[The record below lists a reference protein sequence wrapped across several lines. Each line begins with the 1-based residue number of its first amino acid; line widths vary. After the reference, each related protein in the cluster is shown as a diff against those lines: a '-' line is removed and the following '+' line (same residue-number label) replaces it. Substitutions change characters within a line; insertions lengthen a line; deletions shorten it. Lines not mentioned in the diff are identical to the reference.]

1 MALKIIFNNMKIGF
15 IVPDDYAEMGG
26 GFSYKQTFLNYLIIN
41 NLKIGS
47 HDFIPVF
54 IYKKTIL
61 LFIFTYFL
69 LHIFNYFIIIFL

>member
-1 MALKIIFNNMKIGF
+1 MKIGF

-54 IYKKTIL
+54 IYKKTINTDL
-61 LFIFTYFL
+61 YKFENKLDLINSFGRFS
-69 LHIFNYFIIIFL
+69 FNFVYKD